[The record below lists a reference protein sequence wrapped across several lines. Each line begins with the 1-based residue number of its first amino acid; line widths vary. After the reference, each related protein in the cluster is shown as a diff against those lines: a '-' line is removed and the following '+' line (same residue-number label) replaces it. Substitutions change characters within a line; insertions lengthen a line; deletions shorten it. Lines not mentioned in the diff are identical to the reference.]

1 MEWLRLLHPFD
12 CKGTNVSDV
21 NPVPFGSDPY
31 GGVPFDYDKVLAER
45 GETLATGVPYI
56 SWVEEVDLTAL
67 DATVPEVAIPTVEPR
82 KRQVKV
88 NG

>member
-1 MEWLRLLHPFD
+1 VEWLRLLHPFD

-21 NPVPFGSDPY
+21 NPVPYGSDAY
-31 GGVPFDYDKVLAER
+31 GGVPFDYDKVPAVR
-45 GETLATGVPYI
+45 GETPVGVPYI
-56 SWVEEVDLTAL
+56 SWTDEVDVTAL
-67 DATVPEVAIPTVEPR
+67 DATVPEVALADASPR